1 MAHGAYLHD
10 LRFWK
15 NRRFITS
22 TFIFAVVA
30 SLCVFVLL
38 PTFYLISF
46 TLTRWTEVYA
56 DVFANPLIGDENW
69 MQILRYLSFSL
80 RLSIVAVALD
90 FLFGIPLA
98 YFLARKQF
106 LGKSLLEDIITLS
119 LVIPTSGFG
128 VATLLTWTGVSGLGV
143 LLGRGVVEASYVVP
157 IVNVP
162 FLMLL
167 VHVALTFPYVVRTLQ
182 GKLENLEPIFAQASR
197 TLGAS
202 AFTTFRKIIFPLSIP
217 ALFSGGVLAFARSL
231 GETGATMVVA
241 SIHTTAPMAIV
252 RWVSEFKLATAS
264 FLGFLLI
271 IFATIAILLVDVFV
285 QRIGAFKTPKSN
297 TLARIGHQVLRTE
310 KVLSGKLRW
319 LKDIASLAAVLTIVI
334 LPIIVVLTSVGAYWS
349 LDPDTG
355 KYQGSVLYQ
364 LFGPPNYFSSLMSAT
379 LTSVLVAVI
388 STYIAACIAIP
399 SVYLIKRYRAGG
411 TLRHLL
417 RIPLIVPSSA
427 LGLSVLLLWGPSG
440 LNLATPGIWLIVLTH
455 IVFSV
460 PVVMEPTIAVYEG
473 SGISMY
479 EGVART
485 LGATPYDA
493 VETISIP
500 MLKRGILAGVIL
512 SFTRSLGETGATFL
526 VMGSD
531 VTVPPL
537 VVNMVESLAIPA
549 ALFASAYLIALSLI
563 LLLLFRIVV
572 RK

>member
-1 MAHGAYLHD
+1 MQLLG
-10 LRFWK
+10 
-15 NRRFITS
+15 NRRFITK
-22 TFIFAVVA
+22 VVIVVVLA
-30 SLCVFVLL
+30 SLGIFVLL
-38 PTFYLISF
+38 PTFYLVSF
-46 TLTRWTEVYA
+46 TLTRWPEVYA
-56 DVFANPLIGDENW
+56 DVFANPLIGDANW
-69 MQILRYLSFSL
+69 QQILRYLTFSL
-80 RLSIVAVALD
+80 RLSLIAVILD

-106 LGKSLLEDIITLS
+106 FGKSLLEDIITLS

-128 VATLLTWTGVSGLGV
+128 VATLLTWTGVSGLGA
-143 LLGRGVVEASYVVP
+143 LIGRGIVEASFVIP
-157 IVNVP
+157 LINVP
-162 FLMLL
+162 LLMLL
-167 VHVALTFPYVVRTLQ
+167 VHVALTFPYIVRTLQ
-182 GKLENLEPIFAQASR
+182 GKLEDLEPAFEEASR

-202 AFTTFRKIIFPLSIP
+202 AFTTFRKVIFPLSLP

-271 IFATIAILLVDVFV
+271 ITATIAILLVDFLLRRDGGFKTLGFSMTP
-285 QRIGAFKTPKSN
+285 RIGDTILKLEKAF
-297 TLARIGHQVLRTE
+297 
-310 KVLSGKLRW
+310 SGKVRW
-319 LKDIASLAAVLTIVI
+319 LKDFVSLAVVAVVVI
-334 LPIIVVLTSVGAYWS
+334 LPIIIVLISVGAYWS
-349 LDPDTG
+349 VDPDTG
-355 KYQGSVLYQ
+355 KIQGSVLYQ
-364 LFGPPNYFSSLMSAT
+364 LFGPSNYFAT
-379 LTSVLVAVI
+379 LMKATLASIFVAVI
-388 STYIAACIAIP
+388 ATYIAACIAIP
-399 SVYLIKRYRAGG
+399 SVYLIERYRNGRI
-411 TLRHLL
+411 LRYLL

-440 LNLATPGIWLIVLTH
+440 LNLGTPGIWLIILTH

-460 PVVMEPTIAVYEG
+460 PVVMEPTIAAYEG
-473 SGISMY
+473 LNLLRY

-493 VETISIP
+493 IETVSLP

-537 VVNMVESLAIPA
+537 VVNMVESLAFSA
-549 ALFASAYLIALSLI
+549 ALFASAFLIALSLV
-563 LLLLFRIVV
+563 LLLLFRIVA
-572 RK
+572 RR

>member
-1 MAHGAYLHD
+1 MQLLG
-10 LRFWK
+10 
-15 NRRFITS
+15 NRRFITK
-22 TFIFAVVA
+22 VVIVVVLA
-30 SLCVFVLL
+30 SLGIFVLL

-46 TLTRWTEVYA
+46 TLTRWPEVYA
-56 DVFANPLIGDENW
+56 DVFANPLIGDANW
-69 MQILRYLSFSL
+69 QQILRYLTFSL
-80 RLSIVAVALD
+80 RLSLIAVILD

-106 LGKSLLEDIITLS
+106 FGKSLLEDIITLS

-128 VATLLTWTGVSGLGV
+128 VATLLTWTGVSGLGA
-143 LLGRGVVEASYVVP
+143 LIGRGIVEASFVIP
-157 IVNVP
+157 LINVP
-162 FLMLL
+162 LLMLL
-167 VHVALTFPYVVRTLQ
+167 VHVALTFPYIVRTLQ
-182 GKLENLEPIFAQASR
+182 GKLEALEPAFEEASR

-202 AFTTFRKIIFPLSIP
+202 AFTTFRKVIFPLSLP

-271 IFATIAILLVDVFV
+271 ITATIAILLVDVLLRRDGGFKTLGFSITP
-285 QRIGAFKTPKSN
+285 RIGDKILKLEKAF
-297 TLARIGHQVLRTE
+297 
-310 KVLSGKLRW
+310 SGKVRW
-319 LKDIASLAAVLTIVI
+319 LKDFVSLAAVVVVVI
-334 LPIIVVLTSVGAYWS
+334 LPIIIVLTSVGAYWS
-349 LDPDTG
+349 VDPDTG
-355 KYQGSVLYQ
+355 KIQGSVLYQ
-364 LFGPPNYFSSLMSAT
+364 LFGPPNYFAT
-379 LTSVLVAVI
+379 LMKATLASVFVAVI
-388 STYIAACIAIP
+388 ATYIAACIAIP
-399 SVYLIKRYRAGG
+399 SVYLIKRYRNGRI
-411 TLRHLL
+411 LRYLL

-440 LNLATPGIWLIVLTH
+440 LNLGTPGIWLIILTH

-460 PVVMEPTIAVYEG
+460 PVVMEPTIAAYEG
-473 SGISMY
+473 SNLLRY

-493 VETISIP
+493 IETVSLP

-549 ALFASAYLIALSLI
+549 ALFASAYLIALSLV
-563 LLLLFRIVV
+563 LLLLFRIVA
-572 RK
+572 RR

>member
-1 MAHGAYLHD
+1 MQLLG
-10 LRFWK
+10 
-15 NRRFITS
+15 NRRFITK
-22 TFIFAVVA
+22 VVIVVVLA
-30 SLCVFVLL
+30 SLGIFVLL

-46 TLTRWTEVYA
+46 TLTRWPEVYA
-56 DVFANPLIGDENW
+56 DVFANPLIGDANW
-69 MQILRYLSFSL
+69 QQILRYLTFSL
-80 RLSIVAVALD
+80 RLSLIAVILD

-106 LGKSLLEDIITLS
+106 FGKSLLEDIITLS

-128 VATLLTWTGVSGLGV
+128 VATLLTWTGVSGLGA
-143 LLGRGVVEASYVVP
+143 LIGRGIVEASFVIP
-157 IVNVP
+157 LINVP
-162 FLMLL
+162 LLMLL
-167 VHVALTFPYVVRTLQ
+167 VHVALTFPYIVRTLQ
-182 GKLENLEPIFAQASR
+182 GKLEDLEPAFEEASR

-202 AFTTFRKIIFPLSIP
+202 AFTTFRKVIFPLSLP

-271 IFATIAILLVDVFV
+271 ITATIAILLVDFLLRRDGGFKTLGFSMTP
-285 QRIGAFKTPKSN
+285 RIGDTILKLEKAF
-297 TLARIGHQVLRTE
+297 
-310 KVLSGKLRW
+310 SGKVRW
-319 LKDIASLAAVLTIVI
+319 LKDFVSLAVVAVVVI
-334 LPIIVVLTSVGAYWS
+334 LPIIIVLISVGAYWS
-349 LDPDTG
+349 VDPDTG
-355 KYQGSVLYQ
+355 KIQGSVLYQ
-364 LFGPPNYFSSLMSAT
+364 LFGPSNYFAT
-379 LTSVLVAVI
+379 LMKATLASIFVAVI
-388 STYIAACIAIP
+388 ATYIAACIAIP
-399 SVYLIKRYRAGG
+399 SVYLIKRYRNGRI
-411 TLRHLL
+411 LRYLL

-440 LNLATPGIWLIVLTH
+440 LNLGTPGIWLIILTH

-460 PVVMEPTIAVYEG
+460 PVVMEPTIAAYEG
-473 SGISMY
+473 LNLLRY

-493 VETISIP
+493 IETVSLP

-537 VVNMVESLAIPA
+537 VVNMVESLAFSA
-549 ALFASAYLIALSLI
+549 ALFASAFLIALSLV
-563 LLLLFRIVV
+563 LLLLFRIVA
-572 RK
+572 RR

>member
-1 MAHGAYLHD
+1 MQLLG
-10 LRFWK
+10 
-15 NRRFITS
+15 NRRFITK
-22 TFIFAVVA
+22 VVIVVVLA
-30 SLCVFVLL
+30 SLGIFVLL

-46 TLTRWTEVYA
+46 TLTRWPEVYA
-56 DVFANPLIGDENW
+56 DVFANPLIGDANW
-69 MQILRYLSFSL
+69 QQILRYLTFSL
-80 RLSIVAVALD
+80 RLSLIAVILD

-106 LGKSLLEDIITLS
+106 FGKSLLEDIITLS

-128 VATLLTWTGVSGLGV
+128 VATLLTWTGVSGLGA
-143 LLGRGVVEASYVVP
+143 LIGRGIVEASFVIP
-157 IVNVP
+157 LINVP
-162 FLMLL
+162 LLMLL
-167 VHVALTFPYVVRTLQ
+167 VHVALTFPYIVRTLQ
-182 GKLENLEPIFAQASR
+182 GKLEDLEPAFEEASR

-202 AFTTFRKIIFPLSIP
+202 AFTTFRKVIFPLSLP

-241 SIHTTAPMAIV
+241 SIHTTAPMAII

-271 IFATIAILLVDVFV
+271 ITATIAILLVDFLLRKDGGFKTLGFSITP
-285 QRIGAFKTPKSN
+285 RIGDKILKLEKAF
-297 TLARIGHQVLRTE
+297 
-310 KVLSGKLRW
+310 SGKVRW
-319 LKDIASLAAVLTIVI
+319 LKDFVSLAAVAVVVI
-334 LPIIVVLTSVGAYWS
+334 LPIIIVLTSVGAYWS
-349 LDPDTG
+349 VDPDTG
-355 KYQGSVLYQ
+355 KIQGSVLYQ
-364 LFGPPNYFSSLMSAT
+364 LFGPPNYFAT
-379 LTSVLVAVI
+379 LMKATLASIFVAVI
-388 STYIAACIAIP
+388 ATYIAACIAIP
-399 SVYLIKRYRAGG
+399 SVYLIKRYRNGRI
-411 TLRHLL
+411 LRYLL

-440 LNLATPGIWLIVLTH
+440 LNLGTPGIWLIILTH

-460 PVVMEPTIAVYEG
+460 PVVMEPTIAAYEG
-473 SGISMY
+473 SNLLRY

-493 VETISIP
+493 IETVSLP

-537 VVNMVESLAIPA
+537 VVNMIESLAIPA
-549 ALFASAYLIALSLI
+549 ALFASAYLIALSLV
-563 LLLLFRIVV
+563 LLLLFRIVA
-572 RK
+572 RR

>member
-1 MAHGAYLHD
+1 MRGLNASKIVGLTAVLAVSVS
-10 LRFWK
+10 L
-15 NRRFITS
+15 
-22 TFIFAVVA
+22 FIF
-30 SLCVFVLL
+30 VLM

-46 TLTRWTEVYA
+46 TLTRWNEVYT
-56 DVFANPLIGDENW
+56 DVFANPLIGDANW
-69 MQILRYLSFSL
+69 QQILRYLSFSL
-80 RLSIVAVALD
+80 RLSLVAVALD

-98 YFLARKQF
+98 YFLAYRQF
-106 LGKSLLEDIITLS
+106 PGKSLLEDIIMLS

-128 VATLLTWTGVSGLGV
+128 VATLLTWTGVSGIGALI
-143 LLGRGVVEASYVVP
+143 GRGVVEASYVVP
-157 IVNVP
+157 LINVP
-162 FLMLL
+162 LLMLL

-182 GKLENLEPIFAQASR
+182 GKLEDMSPVFERASR

-202 AFTTFRKIIFPLSIP
+202 ALTTFRKIVFPLALP

-252 RWVSEFKLATAS
+252 RWVSEFKLATAA

-271 IFATIAILLVDVFV
+271 ITATVAILLVDLLLQKRSIF
-285 QRIGAFKTPKSN
+285 RIPHWS
-297 TLARIGHQVLRTE
+297 LASKVGKRVLKVE
-310 KVLSGKLRW
+310 KRLSGKPKW
-319 LKDIASLAAVLTIVI
+319 LKDIASLGAVFFVVI
-334 LPIIVVLTSVGAYWS
+334 LPIMVVVASVGVYWS
-349 LDPDTG
+349 TDPDTG
-355 KYQGSVLYQ
+355 RAQGSVIYQ
-364 LFGPPNYFSSLMSAT
+364 LFGPSNYFNTLMRAT
-379 LTSVLVAVI
+379 LTSVFVAVI
-388 STYIAACIAIP
+388 STYIATCIAVP
-399 SVYLIKRYRAGG
+399 SVYMIKRYRAGRI
-411 TLRHLL
+411 LRYIL
-417 RIPLIVPSSA
+417 RVPLIVPSSA

-440 LNLATPGIWLIVLTH
+440 LSLTTPGIWLIILTH

-460 PVVMEPTIAVYEG
+460 PVVMEPTIAAYEG
-473 SGISMY
+473 SGILSY

-493 VETISIP
+493 IETVSLPI
-500 MLKRGILAGVIL
+500 LKRGILAGIIL

-549 ALFASAYLIALSLI
+549 ALFASAYLIALSLV
-563 LLLLFRIVV
+563 LLMVFRIVV

>member
-1 MAHGAYLHD
+1 MRGLSASKIVGLTAVLAVSVS
-10 LRFWK
+10 L
-15 NRRFITS
+15 
-22 TFIFAVVA
+22 FIF
-30 SLCVFVLL
+30 VLM

-46 TLTRWTEVYA
+46 TLTRWNEVYT
-56 DVFANPLIGDENW
+56 DVFANPLIGDANW
-69 MQILRYLSFSL
+69 QQILRYLSFSL
-80 RLSIVAVALD
+80 RLSLVAVALD

-98 YFLARKQF
+98 YFLAYRQF
-106 LGKSLLEDIITLS
+106 PGKSLLEDIIMLS

-128 VATLLTWTGVSGLGV
+128 VATLLTWTGVSGIGALI
-143 LLGRGVVEASYVVP
+143 GRGVVEASYVVP
-157 IVNVP
+157 LINVP
-162 FLMLL
+162 LLMLL

-182 GKLENLEPIFAQASR
+182 GKLEDMSPVFGQASR

-202 AFTTFRKIIFPLSIP
+202 ALTTFRKIVFPLALP

-252 RWVSEFKLATAS
+252 RWVSEFKLATAA

-271 IFATIAILLVDVFV
+271 ITATVAILLVDLLLQKRSIF
-285 QRIGAFKTPKSN
+285 RIPHWS
-297 TLARIGHQVLRTE
+297 LASKVGKRVLKVE
-310 KVLSGKLRW
+310 KRLSGKPKW
-319 LKDIASLAAVLTIVI
+319 LKDIASLGAVFFVVI
-334 LPIIVVLTSVGAYWS
+334 LPIMVVVASVGVYWS
-349 LDPDTG
+349 TDPDTG
-355 KYQGSVLYQ
+355 RAQGSVIYQ
-364 LFGPPNYFSSLMSAT
+364 LFGPSNYFNTLMRAT
-379 LTSVLVAVI
+379 LTSVFVAVI
-388 STYIAACIAIP
+388 STYIATCIAVP
-399 SVYLIKRYRAGG
+399 SVYMIKRYRAGRI
-411 TLRHLL
+411 LRYIL
-417 RIPLIVPSSA
+417 RVPLIVPSSA

-440 LNLATPGIWLIVLTH
+440 LSLTTPGIWLIILTH

-460 PVVMEPTIAVYEG
+460 PVVMEPTIAAYEG
-473 SGISMY
+473 SGILSY

-493 VETISIP
+493 IETVSLPI
-500 MLKRGILAGVIL
+500 LKRGILAGIIL

-549 ALFASAYLIALSLI
+549 ALFASAYLIALSLV
-563 LLLLFRIVV
+563 LLMVFRIVV

>member
-1 MAHGAYLHD
+1 MQLLG
-10 LRFWK
+10 
-15 NRRFITS
+15 NRRFITK
-22 TFIFAVVA
+22 VVIVVVLA
-30 SLCVFVLL
+30 SLGIFVLL

-46 TLTRWTEVYA
+46 TLTRWPEVYA
-56 DVFANPLIGDENW
+56 DVFANPLIGDANW
-69 MQILRYLSFSL
+69 QQILRYLTFSL
-80 RLSIVAVALD
+80 RLSLIAVILD

-106 LGKSLLEDIITLS
+106 FGKSLLEDIITLS

-128 VATLLTWTGVSGLGV
+128 VATLLTWTGVSGLGA
-143 LLGRGVVEASYVVP
+143 LIGRGIVEASFVIP
-157 IVNVP
+157 LINVP
-162 FLMLL
+162 LLMLL
-167 VHVALTFPYVVRTLQ
+167 VHVALTFPYIVRTLQ
-182 GKLENLEPIFAQASR
+182 GKLEDLEPAFEEASR

-202 AFTTFRKIIFPLSIP
+202 AFTTFRKVIFPLSLP

-271 IFATIAILLVDVFV
+271 ITATIAILLVDFLLRRDGGFKTLGFSMTP
-285 QRIGAFKTPKSN
+285 RIGDTILKLEKAF
-297 TLARIGHQVLRTE
+297 
-310 KVLSGKLRW
+310 SGKVRW
-319 LKDIASLAAVLTIVI
+319 LKDFVSLAVVAVVVI
-334 LPIIVVLTSVGAYWS
+334 LPIIIVLISVGAYWS
-349 LDPDTG
+349 VDPDTG
-355 KYQGSVLYQ
+355 KIQGSVLYQ
-364 LFGPPNYFSSLMSAT
+364 LFGPSNYFAT
-379 LTSVLVAVI
+379 LMKATLASIFVAVI
-388 STYIAACIAIP
+388 ATYIAACIAIP
-399 SVYLIKRYRAGG
+399 SVYLIKRYRNGRI
-411 TLRHLL
+411 LRYLL

-440 LNLATPGIWLIVLTH
+440 LNLGTPGIWLIILTH

-460 PVVMEPTIAVYEG
+460 PVVMEPTIAAYEG
-473 SGISMY
+473 LNLLRY

-493 VETISIP
+493 IETVSLP

-512 SFTRSLGETGATFL
+512 SFTRSLGETGATFI

-537 VVNMVESLAIPA
+537 VVNMVESLAFSA
-549 ALFASAYLIALSLI
+549 ALFASAFLIALSLV
-563 LLLLFRIVV
+563 LLLLFRIVA
-572 RK
+572 RR

>member
-1 MAHGAYLHD
+1 MRGLTASKIVGLAVILGVTVS
-10 LRFWK
+10 L
-15 NRRFITS
+15 FI
-22 TFIFAVVA
+22 
-30 SLCVFVLL
+30 FVLL

-46 TLTRWTEVYA
+46 TLTRWNEVYI
-56 DVFANPLIGDENW
+56 DVFANPLIGDTNW
-69 MQILRYLSFSL
+69 QQILRYIGFSL
-80 RLSIVAVALD
+80 RLSLAAVAVD
-90 FLFGIPLA
+90 FLIGIPLA
-98 YFLARKQF
+98 YFLAHKQF
-106 LGKSLLEDIITLS
+106 PGKSFLEDIIMLS

-128 VATLLTWTGVSGLGV
+128 VATLLTWTGVSGIGV
-143 LLGRGVVEASYVVP
+143 LIGRGVVEASYVVP
-157 IVNVP
+157 LINAP

-182 GKLENLEPIFAQASR
+182 GKLEDLSPAFGQASR

-202 AFTTFRKIIFPLSIP
+202 ALTTFRKIVFPLAIP

-231 GETGATMVVA
+231 GETGATMVLA
-241 SIHTTAPMAIV
+241 SVHTTAPMAIV

-271 IFATIAILLVDVFV
+271 ITATVAILLVDLLLQKRSVFRMPHWSLASKV
-285 QRIGAFKTPKSN
+285 GKRVLKVEKT
-297 TLARIGHQVLRTE
+297 
-310 KVLSGKLRW
+310 LSGKPKW
-319 LKDIASLAAVLTIVI
+319 LKDIASLGAVFVVVI
-334 LPIIVVLTSVGAYWS
+334 LPIIVVLASVGVYWS
-349 LDPDTG
+349 ADPDTG
-355 KYQGSVLYQ
+355 RPQGGVIYQ
-364 LFGPPNYFSSLMSAT
+364 LFGPSNYFNTLMRAT
-379 LTSVLVAVI
+379 LTSIYVAVM

-399 SVYLIKRYRAGG
+399 SVYMIKRYRAGRI
-411 TLRHLL
+411 LRYIL
-417 RIPLIVPSSA
+417 RVPLIVPSSA

-440 LNLATPGIWLIVLTH
+440 LSLTTPGIWLIILTH

-460 PVVMEPTIAVYEG
+460 PVVMEPTIAAYEG
-473 SGISMY
+473 SGIPSY

-493 VETISIP
+493 VETVSLP

-549 ALFASAYLIALSLI
+549 ALFASAYLIALSLV
-563 LLLLFRIVV
+563 LLMLFRIVV

>member
-1 MAHGAYLHD
+1 MRGLNASKIVGLTAVLAVSVS
-10 LRFWK
+10 L
-15 NRRFITS
+15 
-22 TFIFAVVA
+22 FIF
-30 SLCVFVLL
+30 VLM

-46 TLTRWTEVYA
+46 TLTRWNEVYT
-56 DVFANPLIGDENW
+56 DVFANPLIGDANW
-69 MQILRYLSFSL
+69 QQILRYLSFSL
-80 RLSIVAVALD
+80 RLSLVAVALD

-98 YFLARKQF
+98 YFLAYRQF
-106 LGKSLLEDIITLS
+106 PGKSLLEDIIMLS

-128 VATLLTWTGVSGLGV
+128 VATLLTWTGVSGIGALI
-143 LLGRGVVEASYVVP
+143 GRGVVEASYVVP
-157 IVNVP
+157 LINVP
-162 FLMLL
+162 LLMLL

-182 GKLENLEPIFAQASR
+182 GKLEDMSPVFGQASR

-202 AFTTFRKIIFPLSIP
+202 ALTTFRKIVFPLALP

-252 RWVSEFKLATAS
+252 RWVSEFKLATAA

-271 IFATIAILLVDVFV
+271 ITATVAILLVDLLLQKRSIF
-285 QRIGAFKTPKSN
+285 RIPHWS
-297 TLARIGHQVLRTE
+297 LASKVGKRVLKVE
-310 KVLSGKLRW
+310 KRLSGKPKW
-319 LKDIASLAAVLTIVI
+319 LKDIASLGAVFFVVI
-334 LPIIVVLTSVGAYWS
+334 LPIMVVVASVGVYWS
-349 LDPDTG
+349 TDPDTG
-355 KYQGSVLYQ
+355 RAQGSVIYQ
-364 LFGPPNYFSSLMSAT
+364 LFGPSNYFNTLMRAT
-379 LTSVLVAVI
+379 LTSVFVAVI
-388 STYIAACIAIP
+388 STYIATCIAVP
-399 SVYLIKRYRAGG
+399 SVYMIKRYRAGRI
-411 TLRHLL
+411 LRYIL
-417 RIPLIVPSSA
+417 RVPLIVPSSA

-440 LNLATPGIWLIVLTH
+440 LSLTTPGIWLIILTH

-460 PVVMEPTIAVYEG
+460 PVVMEPTIAAYEG
-473 SGISMY
+473 SGIPSY

-493 VETISIP
+493 IETVSLPI
-500 MLKRGILAGVIL
+500 LKRGILAGIIL

-549 ALFASAYLIALSLI
+549 ALFASAYLIALSLV
-563 LLLLFRIVV
+563 LLMVFRIVV

>member
-1 MAHGAYLHD
+1 MKSLTATKIIGLTAILGV
-10 LRFWK
+10 LIGL
-15 NRRFITS
+15 FI
-22 TFIFAVVA
+22 
-30 SLCVFVLL
+30 FVLL

-46 TLTRWTEVYA
+46 TLTRWNEVYI
-56 DVFANPLIGDENW
+56 DVFANPLIGDTNW
-69 MQILRYLSFSL
+69 QQILRYLGFSL
-80 RLSIVAVALD
+80 RLSLAAVVVD
-90 FLFGIPLA
+90 FLVGIPLA
-98 YFLARKQF
+98 YFLAYRQF
-106 LGKSLLEDIITLS
+106 PGKSFLEDIIMLS

-128 VATLLTWTGVSGLGV
+128 VATLLTWTGISGIGALI
-143 LLGRGVVEASYVVP
+143 GRGVVEASYVVP
-157 IVNVP
+157 LMNVP

-167 VHVALTFPYVVRTLQ
+167 VHVALTFPYIVRTLQ
-182 GKLENLEPIFAQASR
+182 GKLEDLSPSFGQASR

-202 AFTTFRKIIFPLSIP
+202 AFTTFRKIIFPLAIP

-241 SIHTTAPMAIV
+241 SVQATAPMAIV

-271 IFATIAILLVDVFV
+271 ITATIAILIVDLLLQKRSVF
-285 QRIGAFKTPKSN
+285 RMPRWAFASKVGK
-297 TLARIGHQVLRTE
+297 RVLKIE
-310 KVLSGKLRW
+310 KRLSGRPKW
-319 LKDIASLAAVLTIVI
+319 LKDAASLGALFIVVI
-334 LPIIVVLTSVGAYWS
+334 LPIIVVLVSVGIYWS
-349 LDPDTG
+349 ADPDTG
-355 KYQGSVLYQ
+355 RVQGGVIYQ
-364 LFGPPNYFSSLMSAT
+364 LFGPSNYFNTLMRAT
-379 LTSVLVAVI
+379 LTSVYVAII
-388 STYIAACIAIP
+388 STYIATCIAVP
-399 SVYLIKRYRAGG
+399 SVYLIKRYRAGRI
-411 TLRHLL
+411 LRYIL

-440 LNLATPGIWLIVLTH
+440 LNLTTPGIWLIMLTH

-460 PVVMEPTIAVYEG
+460 PVVVEPTIAAYEG
-473 SGISMY
+473 AGIQSY

-485 LGATPYDA
+485 LGASAYDA
-493 VETISIP
+493 IEMVSLP

-549 ALFASAYLIALSLI
+549 ALFASAYLIALSLV
-563 LLLLFRIVV
+563 LLMLFRIVV

>member
-1 MAHGAYLHD
+1 MRGLNASKIVGLTAVLAVSVS
-10 LRFWK
+10 L
-15 NRRFITS
+15 
-22 TFIFAVVA
+22 FIF
-30 SLCVFVLL
+30 VLM

-46 TLTRWTEVYA
+46 TLTRWNEVYT
-56 DVFANPLIGDENW
+56 DVFANPLIGDANW
-69 MQILRYLSFSL
+69 QQILRYLSFSL
-80 RLSIVAVALD
+80 RLSLVAVALD

-98 YFLARKQF
+98 YFLAHRQF
-106 LGKSLLEDIITLS
+106 PGKSLLEDIIMLS

-128 VATLLTWTGVSGLGV
+128 VATLLTWTGVSGIGALI
-143 LLGRGVVEASYVVP
+143 GRGVVEASYVVP
-157 IVNVP
+157 LINVP
-162 FLMLL
+162 LLMLL

-182 GKLENLEPIFAQASR
+182 GKLEDMSPVFGQASR

-202 AFTTFRKIIFPLSIP
+202 ALTTFRKIVFPLALP

-252 RWVSEFKLATAS
+252 RWVSEFKLATAA

-271 IFATIAILLVDVFV
+271 ITATVAILLVDLLLQKRSIF
-285 QRIGAFKTPKSN
+285 RIPHWS
-297 TLARIGHQVLRTE
+297 LASKVGKRVLKVE
-310 KVLSGKLRW
+310 KRLSGKPKW
-319 LKDIASLAAVLTIVI
+319 LKDIASLGAVFFVVI
-334 LPIIVVLTSVGAYWS
+334 LPIMVVVASVGVYWS
-349 LDPDTG
+349 TDPDTG
-355 KYQGSVLYQ
+355 RAQGSVIYQ
-364 LFGPPNYFSSLMSAT
+364 LFGPSNYFNTLMRAT
-379 LTSVLVAVI
+379 LTSVFVAVI
-388 STYIAACIAIP
+388 STYIATCIAVP
-399 SVYLIKRYRAGG
+399 SVYMIKRYRAGRI
-411 TLRHLL
+411 LRYIL
-417 RIPLIVPSSA
+417 RVPLIVPSSA

-440 LNLATPGIWLIVLTH
+440 LSLTTPGIWLIILTH

-460 PVVMEPTIAVYEG
+460 PVVMEPTIAAYEG
-473 SGISMY
+473 SGIPSY

-493 VETISIP
+493 IETVSLPI
-500 MLKRGILAGVIL
+500 LKRGILAGIIL

-549 ALFASAYLIALSLI
+549 ALFASAYLIALSLV
-563 LLLLFRIVV
+563 LLMVFRIVV

>member
-1 MAHGAYLHD
+1 MQL
-10 LRFWK
+10 LSK
-15 NRRFITS
+15 RRFITK
-22 TFIFAVVA
+22 VVIVVVLA
-30 SLCVFVLL
+30 SLGIFVLL

-46 TLTRWTEVYA
+46 TLTRWPEVYA
-56 DVFANPLIGDENW
+56 DVFANPLIGDANW
-69 MQILRYLSFSL
+69 QQILRYLTFSL
-80 RLSIVAVALD
+80 RLSLVAVILD

-106 LGKSLLEDIITLS
+106 FGKSLLEDIITLS

-128 VATLLTWTGVSGLGV
+128 VATLLTWTGVSGLGALV
-143 LLGRGVVEASYVVP
+143 GRGIVETSFVIP
-157 IVNVP
+157 LVNVP

-167 VHVALTFPYVVRTLQ
+167 VHVALTFPYIVRTLQ
-182 GKLENLEPIFAQASR
+182 GKLEDLEPAFEEASR

-202 AFTTFRKIIFPLSIP
+202 AFTTFRKVIFPLSLP

-241 SIHTTAPMAIV
+241 GIHTTAPMAII

-271 IFATIAILLVDVFV
+271 ITATIAILLVDFLM
-285 QRIGAFKTPKSN
+285 QRGGGFKTLGFSITPRIGDKILKLEKAF
-297 TLARIGHQVLRTE
+297 
-310 KVLSGKLRW
+310 SGKARW
-319 LKDIASLAAVLTIVI
+319 LKDFVSLAAVAVVVI
-334 LPIIVVLTSVGAYWS
+334 LPIIIVLTSVGAYWS
-349 LDPDTG
+349 ADPDTG
-355 KYQGSVLYQ
+355 KIQGSVLYQ
-364 LFGPPNYFSSLMSAT
+364 LFGPSNYFATIMKAT
-379 LTSVLVAVI
+379 LISFLVAAI
-388 STYIAACIAIP
+388 ATYIAACIAIP
-399 SVYLIKRYRAGG
+399 SVYLIKRYQNGRI
-411 TLRHLL
+411 LRYLL

-440 LNLATPGIWLIVLTH
+440 LNLGTPGIWLIILTH

-460 PVVMEPTIAVYEG
+460 PVVMEPTIAAYEG
-473 SGISMY
+473 SNVLRY

-493 VETISIP
+493 IETVSLP

-537 VVNMVESLAIPA
+537 VVNMVESLATSA
-549 ALFASAYLIALSLI
+549 ALFASAYLIALSLV
-563 LLLLFRIVV
+563 LLLLFRIVA
-572 RK
+572 RR

>member
-1 MAHGAYLHD
+1 MQLLG
-10 LRFWK
+10 
-15 NRRFITS
+15 NRRFITK
-22 TFIFAVVA
+22 VVIVVVLA
-30 SLCVFVLL
+30 SLGIFVLL
-38 PTFYLISF
+38 PTFYLVSF
-46 TLTRWTEVYA
+46 TLTRWPEVYA
-56 DVFANPLIGDENW
+56 DVFANPLIGDANW
-69 MQILRYLSFSL
+69 QQILRYLTFSL
-80 RLSIVAVALD
+80 RLSLIAVILD

-106 LGKSLLEDIITLS
+106 FGKSLLEDIITLS

-128 VATLLTWTGVSGLGV
+128 VATLLTWTGVSGLGA
-143 LLGRGVVEASYVVP
+143 LIGRGIVEASFVIP
-157 IVNVP
+157 LINVP
-162 FLMLL
+162 LLMLL
-167 VHVALTFPYVVRTLQ
+167 VHVALTFPYIVRTLQ
-182 GKLENLEPIFAQASR
+182 GKLEDLEPAFEEASR

-202 AFTTFRKIIFPLSIP
+202 AFTTFRKVIFPLSLP

-271 IFATIAILLVDVFV
+271 ITATIAILLVDFLLRRDGGFKTLGFSMTP
-285 QRIGAFKTPKSN
+285 RIGDTILKLEKAF
-297 TLARIGHQVLRTE
+297 
-310 KVLSGKLRW
+310 SGKVRW
-319 LKDIASLAAVLTIVI
+319 LKDFVSLAVVAVVVI
-334 LPIIVVLTSVGAYWS
+334 LPIIIVLISVGAYWS
-349 LDPDTG
+349 VDPDTG
-355 KYQGSVLYQ
+355 KIQGSVLYQ
-364 LFGPPNYFSSLMSAT
+364 LFGPSNYFAT
-379 LTSVLVAVI
+379 LMKATLASIFVAVI
-388 STYIAACIAIP
+388 ATYIAACIAIP
-399 SVYLIKRYRAGG
+399 SVYLIKRYRNGRI
-411 TLRHLL
+411 LRYLL

-440 LNLATPGIWLIVLTH
+440 LNLATPGIWLIILTH

-460 PVVMEPTIAVYEG
+460 PVVMEPTIAAYEG
-473 SGISMY
+473 LNLLRY

-493 VETISIP
+493 IETVSLP

-537 VVNMVESLAIPA
+537 VVNMVESLAFSA
-549 ALFASAYLIALSLI
+549 ALFASAFLIALSLV
-563 LLLLFRIVV
+563 LLLLFRIVA
-572 RK
+572 RR

>member
-1 MAHGAYLHD
+1 MQLLG
-10 LRFWK
+10 
-15 NRRFITS
+15 NRRFITK
-22 TFIFAVVA
+22 VVIVVVLA
-30 SLCVFVLL
+30 SLGIFVLL

-46 TLTRWTEVYA
+46 TLTRWPEVYA
-56 DVFANPLIGDENW
+56 DVFANPLIGDANW
-69 MQILRYLSFSL
+69 QQILRYLTFSL
-80 RLSIVAVALD
+80 RLSLIAVILD

-106 LGKSLLEDIITLS
+106 FGKSLLEDIITLS

-128 VATLLTWTGVSGLGV
+128 VATLLTWTGVSGLGA
-143 LLGRGVVEASYVVP
+143 LIGRGIVEASFVIP
-157 IVNVP
+157 LINVP
-162 FLMLL
+162 LLMLL
-167 VHVALTFPYVVRTLQ
+167 VHVALTFPYIVRTLQ
-182 GKLENLEPIFAQASR
+182 GKLEDLEPAFEEASR

-202 AFTTFRKIIFPLSIP
+202 AFTTFRKVIFPLSLP

-271 IFATIAILLVDVFV
+271 ITATIAILLVDVLLRRDGGFKTLGFSITP
-285 QRIGAFKTPKSN
+285 RIGDKILKLEKAF
-297 TLARIGHQVLRTE
+297 
-310 KVLSGKLRW
+310 SGKVRW
-319 LKDIASLAAVLTIVI
+319 LKDFVSLAAVVVVVI
-334 LPIIVVLTSVGAYWS
+334 LPIIIVLTSVGAYWS
-349 LDPDTG
+349 VDPDTG
-355 KYQGSVLYQ
+355 KIQGSVLYQ
-364 LFGPPNYFSSLMSAT
+364 LFGPPNYFAT
-379 LTSVLVAVI
+379 LMKATMASIFVAVI
-388 STYIAACIAIP
+388 ATYIAACIAIP
-399 SVYLIKRYRAGG
+399 SVYLIKRYRNGRI
-411 TLRHLL
+411 LRYLL

-440 LNLATPGIWLIVLTH
+440 LNLGTPGIWLIILTH

-460 PVVMEPTIAVYEG
+460 PVVMEPTIAAYEG
-473 SGISMY
+473 SNLLRY

-493 VETISIP
+493 IETVSLP

-549 ALFASAYLIALSLI
+549 ALFASAYLIALSLV
-563 LLLLFRIVV
+563 LLLLFRIVA
-572 RK
+572 RR

>member
-1 MAHGAYLHD
+1 MQLLG
-10 LRFWK
+10 
-15 NRRFITS
+15 NRRFITK
-22 TFIFAVVA
+22 VVIVVVLV
-30 SLCVFVLL
+30 SLGIFVLL
-38 PTFYLISF
+38 PTFYLVSF
-46 TLTRWTEVYA
+46 TLTRWPEVYA
-56 DVFANPLIGDENW
+56 DVFANPLIGDANW
-69 MQILRYLSFSL
+69 QQILRYLTFSL
-80 RLSIVAVALD
+80 RLSLIAVILD

-106 LGKSLLEDIITLS
+106 FGKSLLEDIITLS

-143 LLGRGVVEASYVVP
+143 LIGRGIVEASFVIP
-157 IVNVP
+157 LINVSL
-162 FLMLL
+162 LMLL
-167 VHVALTFPYVVRTLQ
+167 VHVALTFPYIVRTLQ
-182 GKLENLEPIFAQASR
+182 GKLEDLEPAFEEASR

-202 AFTTFRKIIFPLSIP
+202 AFTTFRKVIFPLSLP

-271 IFATIAILLVDVFV
+271 ITATIAILLVDVLLRRDGGFKTLGFSITP
-285 QRIGAFKTPKSN
+285 RIGDKILKLEKAF
-297 TLARIGHQVLRTE
+297 
-310 KVLSGKLRW
+310 SGKVRW
-319 LKDIASLAAVLTIVI
+319 LKDFVSLAAVAVVVI
-334 LPIIVVLTSVGAYWS
+334 LPIIIVLTSVGAYWS
-349 LDPDTG
+349 VDPDTD
-355 KYQGSVLYQ
+355 KIQGSVLYQ
-364 LFGPPNYFSSLMSAT
+364 LFGPPNYFAT
-379 LTSVLVAVI
+379 LMKATLASIFVAVI
-388 STYIAACIAIP
+388 ATYIAACIAIP
-399 SVYLIKRYRAGG
+399 SVYLIKRYRNGRI
-411 TLRHLL
+411 LRYLL
-417 RIPLIVPSSA
+417 RIPLVVPSSA

-440 LNLATPGIWLIVLTH
+440 LNLGTPGIWLIILTH

-460 PVVMEPTIAVYEG
+460 PVVMEPTIAAYEG
-473 SGISMY
+473 SNLLRY

-493 VETISIP
+493 IETVSLP

-512 SFTRSLGETGATFL
+512 SFTRSLGETGATFI

-549 ALFASAYLIALSLI
+549 ALFASAYLIALSLV
-563 LLLLFRIVV
+563 LLLLFRIVA
-572 RK
+572 RR